1 MGKKRG
7 GTNLTS
13 FQSYRILLC
22 KCPAFNNKTGDEI
35 HIERRKYDPYTV
47 KKRKTLYRNCQ

>member
-47 KKRKTLYRNCQ
+47 KKRKTLYRNCP